1 MNFLGIMNFKEKIFG
16 HKDLVSI
23 GSANLL
29 GNGISAIFWF
39 SLASLINPEEYG
51 QIHYFLAIAGMA
63 QLLSLI
69 STTNALQV
77 YVAKNIKIHSTLFF
91 ISIIAGIVSSL
102 VVFLFFSRTDTS
114 LLVLGY
120 IIFELSNGFLLGKK
134 LFSNYAKFFLTQKIL
149 TVIFGL
155 GLYFTFGV
163 DGIIFGLVLSYV
175 PYIWILVNEFRNTR
189 IDFSLLKPR
198 KGFLINN
205 YGINIS
211 GAVGGQ
217 MDKLII
223 APILGLE
230 LLGNYSLAIQFLVIL
245 LLLPTTVFKYLLT
258 QDSSGKNTKN
268 LKKNT
273 IFASVGLATFG
284 IVILPMIIPI
294 LFPNYIDTVIA
305 IQIISV
311 AIIPST
317 IGIFYDSK
325 LLSIE
330 KSKFLVIGKGIGLFT
345 MISGFVILGPI
356 YGIIG
361 LAVTLVVSS
370 CLQTLV
376 VIIASKTIR
385 YEEKH

>member
-1 MNFLGIMNFKEKIFG
+1 MNFFGIMNFKEKIFG
-16 HKDLVSI
+16 QKDLVSI

-149 TVIFGL
+149 TVIFGF

-211 GAVGGQ
+211 SAVGGQ

-230 LLGNYSLAIQFLVIL
+230 LLGNYSLAMQFLVIL

-273 IFASVGLATFG
+273 IFASVGLTMFG

-330 KSKFLVIGKGIGLFT
+330 KSKFLVIGKGIGVFT

-361 LAVTLVVSS
+361 LAVTLVISS

>member
-1 MNFLGIMNFKEKIFG
+1 MNFKEKIFG
-16 HKDLVSI
+16 HKDLLSI
-23 GSANLL
+23 GTANLF
-29 GNGISAIFWF
+29 GSGISGIFWF

-149 TVIFGL
+149 TVIFGF

-211 GAVGGQ
+211 SAVGGQ

-230 LLGNYSLAIQFLVIL
+230 LLGNYSLAMQFAVIL
-245 LLLPTTVFKYLLT
+245 MLLPTTVFKYLLT

-273 IFASVGLATFG
+273 IFASVGLTMFG

-311 AIIPST
+311 AIIPGT

>member
-1 MNFLGIMNFKEKIFG
+1 MNFKEKIFG
-16 HKDLVSI
+16 HKDLMSI
-23 GSANLL
+23 GTANLF
-29 GNGISAIFWF
+29 GSGISAIFWF

-149 TVIFGL
+149 TVIFGF

-211 GAVGGQ
+211 SAVGGQ

-223 APILGLE
+223 APILGFE
-230 LLGNYSLAIQFLVIL
+230 LLGNYALAMQIIVIFS
-245 LLLPTTVFKYLLT
+245 LLPTTVFKYLLT

>member
-1 MNFLGIMNFKEKIFG
+1 MNFFGIMNFKEKIFG

-149 TVIFGL
+149 TVIFGF

-211 GAVGGQ
+211 SAVGGQ

-230 LLGNYSLAIQFLVIL
+230 LLGNYSLAMQFLVIL

-273 IFASVGLATFG
+273 IFASIGLAVFG
-284 IVILPMIIPI
+284 IVVLPMIIPI

-330 KSKFLVIGKGIGLFT
+330 KSKFLVIGKGIGFFT
-345 MISGFVILGPI
+345 VISGFVILGPI

>member
-1 MNFLGIMNFKEKIFG
+1 MNFFGIMNFKEKIFG

-149 TVIFGL
+149 TVIFGF

-211 GAVGGQ
+211 SAVGGQ

-230 LLGNYSLAIQFLVIL
+230 LLGNYSLAMQFLVIL

-273 IFASVGLATFG
+273 IFASIGLAVFG
-284 IVILPMIIPI
+284 IVVLPMIIPI

-311 AIIPST
+311 AIIPGT

>member
-1 MNFLGIMNFKEKIFG
+1 MNFKEKIFG

-149 TVIFGL
+149 TVIFGF

-230 LLGNYSLAIQFLVIL
+230 LLGNYSLAMQFLVIL

-273 IFASVGLATFG
+273 IFASVGLTMFG

-361 LAVTLVVSS
+361 LAVTLVISS

>member
-16 HKDLVSI
+16 QKDLVSI

-230 LLGNYSLAIQFLVIL
+230 LLGNYSLAMQFAVIL
-245 LLLPTTVFKYLLT
+245 MLLPTTVFKYLLT

-273 IFASVGLATFG
+273 IFASIGLAVFG
-284 IVILPMIIPI
+284 IVVLPMIIPI

>member
-1 MNFLGIMNFKEKIFG
+1 MNFKEKIFG
-16 HKDLVSI
+16 HKDLMSI
-23 GSANLL
+23 GTANLF
-29 GNGISAIFWF
+29 GSGISAIFWF

-91 ISIIAGIVSSL
+91 ISIITGIVSSL

-211 GAVGGQ
+211 SAVGGQ

-230 LLGNYSLAIQFLVIL
+230 LLGNYSLAMQFLVIL

-273 IFASVGLATFG
+273 IFASVGLTMFG

-361 LAVTLVVSS
+361 LAVTLVGTS

>member
-1 MNFLGIMNFKEKIFG
+1 MNFKEKIFG

-149 TVIFGL
+149 TVIFGF

-211 GAVGGQ
+211 SAVGGQ

-230 LLGNYSLAIQFLVIL
+230 LLGNYSLAMQFLVIL

-273 IFASVGLATFG
+273 IFASVGLTTFG

-311 AIIPST
+311 AIIPGT

-330 KSKFLVIGKGIGLFT
+330 KSKFLVIGKCIGLFT

>member
-149 TVIFGL
+149 TVIFGF

-211 GAVGGQ
+211 SAVGGQ

-230 LLGNYSLAIQFLVIL
+230 LLGNYSLAMQFLVIL

-273 IFASVGLATFG
+273 IFASVGLTMFG

-330 KSKFLVIGKGIGLFT
+330 KSKFLVIGKCIGLFT

>member
-1 MNFLGIMNFKEKIFG
+1 MNFKEKIFG
-16 HKDLVSI
+16 HKDLMSI
-23 GSANLL
+23 GTANLF
-29 GNGISAIFWF
+29 GSGISAIFWF

-149 TVIFGL
+149 TVIFGF

-211 GAVGGQ
+211 SAVGGQ

-230 LLGNYSLAIQFLVIL
+230 LLGNYSLAMQFLVIL

-330 KSKFLVIGKGIGLFT
+330 KSKFLVIGKGIGFFT

-361 LAVTLVVSS
+361 LAVTLVISS

>member
-1 MNFLGIMNFKEKIFG
+1 MNFKEKIFG
-16 HKDLVSI
+16 HKDLLSI
-23 GSANLL
+23 GTANLF
-29 GNGISAIFWF
+29 GSGISAIFWF

-149 TVIFGL
+149 TVIFGF

-211 GAVGGQ
+211 SAVGGQ

-230 LLGNYSLAIQFLVIL
+230 LLGNYSLAMQFLVIL

-311 AIIPST
+311 AIIPGT

-330 KSKFLVIGKGIGLFT
+330 KSKFLVIGRGIGLFT

>member
-1 MNFLGIMNFKEKIFG
+1 MNFKEKIFG
-16 HKDLVSI
+16 HKDLMSI
-23 GSANLL
+23 GTANLF
-29 GNGISAIFWF
+29 GSGISAIFWF
-39 SLASLINPEEYG
+39 SLASLLNPEEYG

-149 TVIFGL
+149 TVIFGF

-211 GAVGGQ
+211 SAVGGQ

-230 LLGNYSLAIQFLVIL
+230 LLGNYSLAMQFLVIL

-361 LAVTLVVSS
+361 LAVTLVISS

>member
-1 MNFLGIMNFKEKIFG
+1 MNFFGIMNFKEKIFG

-149 TVIFGL
+149 TVIFGF

-230 LLGNYSLAIQFLVIL
+230 LLGNYSLAMQFAVIL
-245 LLLPTTVFKYLLT
+245 MLLPTTVFKYLLT

>member
-1 MNFLGIMNFKEKIFG
+1 MNFFGIMNFKEKIFG

-149 TVIFGL
+149 TVIFGF

-211 GAVGGQ
+211 SAVGGQ

-230 LLGNYSLAIQFLVIL
+230 LLGNYSLAMQFLVIL

-273 IFASVGLATFG
+273 IFASIGLAVFG
-284 IVILPMIIPI
+284 IVVLPMIIPI

-370 CLQTLV
+370 CLETLV

>member
-1 MNFLGIMNFKEKIFG
+1 MNFKEKIFG
-16 HKDLVSI
+16 HKDLMSI
-23 GSANLL
+23 GTANLF
-29 GNGISAIFWF
+29 GSGISAIFWF

-149 TVIFGL
+149 TVIFGF

-223 APILGLE
+223 APILGFE
-230 LLGNYSLAIQFLVIL
+230 LLGNYSLAMQFLVIL

-273 IFASVGLATFG
+273 IFASVGSATFG

-330 KSKFLVIGKGIGLFT
+330 KSKFLVIGKCIGLFT

>member
-1 MNFLGIMNFKEKIFG
+1 MNFFGIMNFKEKIFG

-211 GAVGGQ
+211 SAVGGQ

-230 LLGNYSLAIQFLVIL
+230 LLGNYSLAMQFLVIL

-273 IFASVGLATFG
+273 IFASVGLTMFG

-311 AIIPST
+311 AIIPGT

-361 LAVTLVVSS
+361 LAVTLVISS

-376 VIIASKTIR
+376 VVIGSKTIK

>member
-1 MNFLGIMNFKEKIFG
+1 MNFFGIMNFKEKIFG

-149 TVIFGL
+149 TVIFGF

-211 GAVGGQ
+211 SAVGGQ

-230 LLGNYSLAIQFLVIL
+230 LLGNYSLAMQFLVIL

-311 AIIPST
+311 AIIPGT

-330 KSKFLVIGKGIGLFT
+330 KSKFLVIGKCIGLFT